1 MSVCGL
7 LPGAKE
13 GTTRDARTQTRSK
26 RRDEGEKQK
35 TRNVMNN
42 EQHNKEVKQ
51 NVTADTPG
59 SRFTWES
66 VAPEM
71 GTRAP
76 RLMLKGGKG

>member
-1 MSVCGL
+1 
-7 LPGAKE
+7 
-13 GTTRDARTQTRSK
+13 
-26 RRDEGEKQK
+26 
-35 TRNVMNN
+35 MNN